1 MQNLLFIDVYSFK
14 KRKGWF
20 LLTLFFAPIYRLENF
35 LPLRMQC
42 KLLKPPVIRAIFVLG
57 ISMCITQ
64 VGVSQSTIAYNS
76 LVGGKHDTNYIQSF
90 YPKLTGRIFASERT
104 NIFTLTDLVNSRA
117 LAYSP
122 NRGMDFGLGMNYRWL
137 GLSLSFTTPLNPEF
151 KQTQKIDLQAGIF
164 MRRYVFDLYFQSY
177 TGMYLINASSLRANA
192 VARNFQRPDVRS
204 INFGSNA
211 YYIFNRKR
219 FSARAAFS
227 QQEIQRKSAG
237 SFLAGAFFNVHQI
250 ASDSSLVPGEF
261 QSLFTPQLLGIDEAL
276 SINIGL
282 QGGYTQTIV
291 IAKHF
296 FANLFVTLGAGT
308 STISRGIALNNR
320 YNTQFSLKAQGRLAL
335 GYNTDKWFMSL
346 IVSTDN
352 VAYVAS
358 DTELFTT
365 SSGIIRLSVGTRF
378 DVKKIESKLGIKH
391 YTKQ

>member
-1 MQNLLFIDVYSFK
+1 MQSKLPKPIFFKAFCVFFLCFFISQ
-14 KRKGWF
+14 
-20 LLTLFFAPIYRLENF
+20 LSNAQ
-35 LPLRMQC
+35 LR
-42 KLLKPPVIRAIFVLG
+42 REF
-57 ISMCITQ
+57 
-64 VGVSQSTIAYNS
+64 NS
-76 LVGGKHDTNYIQSF
+76 LIGGKHDTNYIQSF
-90 YPKLTGRIFASERT
+90 YPKLTGRLFASERT
-104 NIFTLTDLVNSRA
+104 NIFTLTDLENSRA

-164 MRRYVFDLYFQSY
+164 MRRYVFDVYFQSY

-192 VARNFQRPDVRS
+192 IARNFQRPDVRS
-204 INFGSNA
+204 INVGSNA

-237 SFLAGAFFNVHQI
+237 SFLAGAYFNIHQI
-250 ASDSSLVPGEF
+250 ASDSSLVPTEF
-261 QSLFTPQLLGIDEAL
+261 QNLFNSQLRSLDEAFSVNL
-276 SINIGL
+276 GFI
-282 QGGYTQTIV
+282 GGYTQTIV
-291 IAKHF
+291 VAKHF

-308 STISRGIALNNR
+308 SSISTGIALNNK
-320 YNTQFSLKAQGRLAL
+320 YNTQFSLKAQGRLAF

-346 IVSTDN
+346 NISTDN

-365 SSGIIRLSVGTRF
+365 SSAIVRLSVGTRF
-378 DVKKIESKLGIKH
+378 DVKKLESKLGIKH
-391 YTKQ
+391 YTKE